1 MKQLFAFVLVAV
13 SAVVLMNACQKE
25 VSFEGGG
32 TPSEGLLQSDVSGD
46 CLPKT
51 VNGTYEA
58 GTALNGAT
66 NNIQVT
72 VEVTTPGSY
81 TIYTDTVNGVFFR
94 ASGIFT
100 ATGANSVTLRG
111 SGTPA
116 TDGNFN
122 FLVQY
127 NGQTCSVPITFLP
140 TGAGGPA
147 TFAINGT
154 PNPCTTVFYT
164 VNGSYGAGL
173 PLNGSNTVT
182 ISVNVTAIG
191 SYTISTTATN
201 GMTFAAQG
209 AFLNT
214 GVQTVTLNGSG
225 IPTAAATSTIPITAG
240 SSTCSFP
247 VTVTGAAVYTVDCST
262 ANPAGTYEEGT
273 ALDVTNTVTLTV
285 NATTAGTYSIT
296 TAAVNGMTFTGSGT
310 LTVGS
315 NTITLTGSG
324 TPVADGDFDITIAGP
339 PSCTFQL
346 VVDPGAGPGPATI
359 DWKFTEGIVHQGPFV
374 SATLTVS
381 PLPPIGNVALLLYD
395 GETVTGDTLFYLDI
409 FDINATITAG
419 ETYNSNAAAAN
430 GMAFYVENAAGDVLY
445 EADPSV
451 AGVNI
456 VLTVTTH
463 NTATKFIE
471 GTFSGTAKD
480 GAGVTKTIT
489 LGTFRGT
496 YQ

>member
-1 MKQLFAFVLVAV
+1 MKQLFAFVLVAA
-13 SAVVLMNACQKE
+13 SAMVLMIACQKE

-32 TPSEGLLQSDVSGD
+32 TPSEGLLQSNVSGD

-58 GTALNGAT
+58 GTALSGNT

-72 VEVTTPGSY
+72 VEVTTTGSY

-94 ASGIFT
+94 ASGILT
-100 ATGANSVTLRG
+100 TTGANTVTLRG

-116 TDGNFN
+116 AAGNFN
-122 FLVQY
+122 FLVNY

-147 TFAINGT
+147 TYTLNGV
-154 PNPCTTVFYT
+154 PDPCTAFFT

-173 PLNGSNTVT
+173 QLNASNTVT

-191 SYTISTTATN
+191 TYNISTTPTN

-209 AFLNT
+209 AFLTT
-214 GVQTVTLNGSG
+214 GVQTITLNGSG
-225 IPTAAATSTIPITAG
+225 VPTAAATSTIPIVAG

-247 VTVTGAAVYTVDCST
+247 VTVTGAAVYTVDCSS
-262 ANPAGTYEEGT
+262 AVPDGTYEEGT
-273 ALDVTNTVTLTV
+273 PLDVTNTVQLTV

-296 TAAVNGMTFTGSGT
+296 TTAVNGMTFTGSGT

-324 TPVADGDFDITIAGP
+324 TPVADGDFDITVPGS
-339 PSCTFQL
+339 PSCSFQL
-346 VVDPGAGPGPATI
+346 VVDPGAAPITI
-359 DWKFTEGIVHQGPFV
+359 DWKFTEGGVIQGPFV
-374 SATLTVS
+374 TAVLQSI
-381 PLPPIGNVALLLYD
+381 PIPPPIGGNLSVLLYD
-395 GETVTGDTLFYLDI
+395 GETVTGDTLFYLDVAD
-409 FDINATITAG
+409 FSGAITAG
-419 ETYNSNAAAAN
+419 ETYNTNNASGN
-430 GMAFYVENAAGDVLY
+430 GASFYVENAAGDVLY
-445 EADPSV
+445 EADPTI

-456 VLTVTTH
+456 IVTVTTH
-463 NTATKFIE
+463 NTTTKFIE
-471 GTFSGTAKD
+471 GTFTGTAKD
-480 GAGVTKTIT
+480 GAGVTKNIT